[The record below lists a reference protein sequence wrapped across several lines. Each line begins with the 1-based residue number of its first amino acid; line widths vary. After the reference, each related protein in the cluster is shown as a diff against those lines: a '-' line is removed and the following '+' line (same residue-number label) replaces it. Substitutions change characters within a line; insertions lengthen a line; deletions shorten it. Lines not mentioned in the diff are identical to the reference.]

1 MEDFPIL
8 QLLLDDVD
16 KQLDQFELG
25 AHPDHTS
32 PPAYGSEGRE
42 LDGKVALQ
50 VWKSEIERQLGIL
63 RDRQTAEDLALEE
76 TAEEVQLPKISFT
89 KRIATAIWKLL
100 TSLKRVFGFSTIMGG
115 FKSKSRMCTCC
126 HTTLGKFLKAPC
138 SHFYCSTC
146 LAIMATKFVKGM
158 STSPPQCCSQP
169 ITISKMKK
177 VIGVTLDE
185 RFENKLIEFNDT
197 DKTYCA
203 NVRCLRYLVYKRSL
217 WSRLT
222 TRRICRCECG
232 FRTCR
237 KCKSVAHGGDCLHPV
252 DHVFEE
258 MKLAFRWQD
267 CFKCGRVI
275 ERTRGCAHI
284 TCICRAEWCYDCGKK
299 WKTCH
304 CSWAISS
311 SKVKSWNKCLYACI

>member
-8 QLLLDDVD
+8 QLLLDDVN
-16 KQLDQFELG
+16 KQLHQFEPG

-32 PPAYGSEGRE
+32 PPAYGSEAGE

-63 RDRQTAEDLALEE
+63 RDRQIAEDLALED
-76 TAEEVQLPKISFT
+76 TAEVQLPKISFT
-89 KRIATAIWKLL
+89 KRIATTIQKLL
-100 TSLKRVFGFSTIMGG
+100 TALKRVFNFSTIMGESK
-115 FKSKSRMCTCC
+115 FKSSMCIVC
-126 HTTLGKFLKAPC
+126 HSTRGQNLKAPC
-138 SHFYCSTC
+138 SHIFCSTC
-146 LAIMATKFVKGM
+146 LTIMARNFVTGQ

-169 ITISKMKK
+169 ITGSKMNK
-177 VIGVTLDE
+177 VIGVALDKKYKD
-185 RFENKLIEFNDT
+185 KLIEFDDT

-203 NVRCLRYLVYKRSL
+203 NVRCSRYLIYKRSL

-222 TRRICRCECG
+222 TRRIFHCECG

-237 KCKSVAHGGDCLHPV
+237 KCKSFAHGGDCLHPV

-258 MKLAFRWQD
+258 TKLAWRWQD
-267 CFKCGRVI
+267 CFKCHRVI
-275 ERTRGCAHI
+275 ERTSGCAHI
-284 TCICRAEWCYDCGKK
+284 RCICRAEWCYDCGKK

-304 CSWAISS
+304 CSWGYSR
-311 SKVKSWNKCLYACI
+311 

>member
-1 MEDFPIL
+1 MEDFSIL

-16 KQLDQFELG
+16 KQLHQFELG

-32 PPAYGSEGRE
+32 PPAYGSEARE

-63 RDRQTAEDLALEE
+63 RDRQTAEELVLED

-89 KRIATAIWKLL
+89 KRIATTIRKLL
-100 TSLKRVFGFSTIMGG
+100 TSLKRVFSLSAIMSG
-115 FKSKSRMCTCC
+115 FKSKSRICTCC
-126 HTTLGKFLKAPC
+126 RSSRRKVLKAPC
-138 SHFYCSTC
+138 SHFYCSIC
-146 LAIMATKFVKGM
+146 LALMVTKFVKGE

-169 ITISKMKK
+169 ITGSKMKK
-177 VIGVTLDE
+177 VIGVALDKS
-185 RFENKLIEFNDT
+185 FKNKLIEYDDT

-203 NVRCLRYLVYKRSL
+203 NVRCSRYLIYKRSL

-222 TRRICRCECG
+222 TGRIFNCECG

-237 KCKSVAHGGDCLHPV
+237 KCKSVAHGGDCIHVV
-252 DHVFEE
+252 DHVFEV
-258 MKLAFRWQD
+258 MKLAWRWQD

-284 TCICRAEWCYDCGKK
+284 T
-299 WKTCH
+299 
-304 CSWAISS
+304 
-311 SKVKSWNKCLYACI
+311 